1 MGEGPAK
8 FILGAAAG
16 AVGGFVVGS
25 VVSNPTSRS
34 ASSAAL
40 KGAGISMRFLG
51 RTVIKTTDGLG
62 SVLES
67 GYTRLR
73 GREAYV
79 ENEIRQLREQ
89 ISRLEQRME

>member
-1 MGEGPAK
+1 MGEGSTK
-8 FILGAAAG
+8 FILGVVAG

-40 KGAGISMRFLG
+40 KGVGISMRFLG
-51 RTVIKTTDGLG
+51 RTAISATDGLG
-62 SVLES
+62 VVLES
-67 GYTRLR
+67 AYTRLR

-79 ENEIRQLREQ
+79 ENEIKQLQEQ

>member
-1 MGEGPAK
+1 MGEGSTK

-40 KGAGISMRFLG
+40 KGASIAMRFLG
-51 RTVIKTTDGLG
+51 RTAIRATDGLG

-79 ENEIRQLREQ
+79 ENEIKQLREQ

>member
-1 MGEGPAK
+1 MGEGSAK
-8 FILGAAAG
+8 FILGATAG
-16 AVGGFVVGS
+16 ALGGFVIGS

-34 ASSAAL
+34 ASNAAL
-40 KGAGISMRFLG
+40 KGAGISIRFLA
-51 RTVIKTTDGLG
+51 RTAVSATSGLG
-62 SVLES
+62 VVLES

-79 ENEIRQLREQ
+79 ENEIRQLQEQ

>member
-1 MGEGPAK
+1 MGKGSTK

-16 AVGGFVVGS
+16 AAGGFVIGS

-34 ASSAAL
+34 ASNAAL
-40 KGAGISMRFLG
+40 KGVGISIRFLG
-51 RTVIKTTDGLG
+51 RTAVDATRGLG
-62 SVLES
+62 VVLES

-79 ENEIRQLREQ
+79 ENEIKQLQEQ

>member
-1 MGEGPAK
+1 MGEGSTK

-40 KGAGISMRFLG
+40 KGAGIAMRFLG
-51 RTVIKTTDGLG
+51 RTVTRTTDGLG

-79 ENEIRQLREQ
+79 ENEIKQLREQ

>member
-1 MGEGPAK
+1 MGEGSTK

-16 AVGGFVVGS
+16 AVGGFVIGS

-40 KGAGISMRFLG
+40 KGVGISLRFLG
-51 RTVIKTTDGLG
+51 RTVVSATDGLG

-79 ENEIRQLREQ
+79 ENEIRELREQ

>member
-1 MGEGPAK
+1 MEGSTK

-25 VVSNPTSRS
+25 VVSNPASRS
-34 ASSAAL
+34 ASGAAL
-40 KGAGISMRFLG
+40 KGVGISARILG
-51 RTVIKTTDGLG
+51 RTVVSATDGLG
-62 SVLES
+62 SILES

-73 GREAYV
+73 GREAYI
-79 ENEIRQLREQ
+79 ENEIKQLQEQ

>member
-1 MGEGPAK
+1 MGEGTTK

-16 AVGGFVVGS
+16 AVSGFVVGS

-34 ASSAAL
+34 ASSAAIH
-40 KGAGISMRFLG
+40 GAGISMRFLG
-51 RTVIKTTDGLG
+51 RTLVSTADGLG
-62 SVLES
+62 SLLEN

-79 ENEIRQLREQ
+79 ENEIKQLREQ

>member
-1 MGEGPAK
+1 MGEGSTK

-16 AVGGFVVGS
+16 AVGGFIVGS

-40 KGAGISMRFLG
+40 QSLGIAARFLG
-51 RTVIKTTDGLG
+51 RATVQATDGLG
-62 SVLES
+62 SALES
-67 GYTRLR
+67 SYTRLR

-79 ENEIRQLREQ
+79 ENEIRELREQ

>member
-1 MGEGPAK
+1 MGESSTK
-8 FILGAAAG
+8 VILGAAAG
-16 AVGGFVVGS
+16 AVGGFVIGS

-34 ASSAAL
+34 ASNAAL
-40 KGAGISMRFLG
+40 KGLGLSARFLG
-51 RTVIKTTDGLG
+51 RTTVSAAGGLG

-67 GYTRLR
+67 VYTRLR

-79 ENEIRQLREQ
+79 ENEIKQLREQ